1 MKGQRGVLNAA
12 LPVIHGIN
20 IALIV
25 LLLQV
30 EGQRVTDAPRLLN
43 AIVRSV
49 ILAICGPHLL
59 VSLEGRREAS
69 NFAIHLF
76 SLNLVLRNRRIVK
89 RPEGVAHLVIVEE
102 GLFNVREGIVN
113 DGGLELMKEEG
124 AVLLEQRGPLIRQ
137 QEAKRFIFIF
147 AAQGCAAAA

>member
-49 ILAICGPHLL
+49 ILAICCPHLL

-113 DGGLELMKEEG
+113 DGGLELTKEEG

-137 QEAKRFIFIF
+137 QAKRFIFIF